1 MTRKQDEQMFVQIL
15 STKLRESNTNNNIIV
30 AHTAEA
36 VAVDSEQTEL
46 KVDLDVFGGVPTVAK
61 IKLTHWGREALRG
74 EAAGKKVLIGSFGN
88 FYAIIDV
95 IL

>member
-1 MTRKQDEQMFVQIL
+1 MMRKQDEQAFVQIL
-15 STKLRESNTNNNIIV
+15 STKLRDRNTNNNVIV

-36 VAVDSEQTEL
+36 IAIDSTQTYI
-46 KVDLDVFGGVPTVAK
+46 KVDLDTFGGISTVAN

-74 EAAGKKVLIGSFGN
+74 EVAGKKVMVGSFGN
-88 FYAIIDV
+88 FYAVIDV

>member
-1 MTRKQDEQMFVQIL
+1 MRKQDEQAFVQIL
-15 STKLRESNTNNNIIV
+15 STKLRDSNTNNNIIV

-36 VAVDSEQTEL
+36 VAVDSAQTYI
-46 KVDLDVFGGVPTVAK
+46 KVDLDIFGGVPTVAN

-74 EAAGKKVLIGSFGN
+74 EAAGKKVLVGSFGN
-88 FYAIIDV
+88 FYAVIDV